1 MGMKINR
8 PLGWTTLEEAK
19 QLVEAGL
26 SVETAD
32 MFWASDA
39 DTVIPTPYIT
49 KTDNETL
56 IPAYKGAIPCWSLG
70 ALLKLMPKSISVLVD
85 ERSAYFYGLEWQ
97 FANDNSLRYIATNR
111 GKCLVDI
118 YSDHDIGGKS
128 FIETALEMIIWLL
141 NNKFYEQ
148 KKC

>member
-1 MGMKINR
+1 MTKINR

-19 QLVEAGL
+19 QLVETGL
-26 SVETAD
+26 PVETAD

-39 DTVIPTPYIT
+39 DTVVPTPYIT

-70 ALLKLMPKSISVLVD
+70 ALINLLPLSFQSKEGFNYEYYLHFDILLD
-85 ERSAYFYGLEWQ
+85 EIKPTYYIKRSGYNYPVVAE
-97 FANDNSLRYIATNR
+97 
-111 GKCLVDI
+111 KCETI
-118 YSDHDIGGKS
+118 
-128 FIETALEMIIWLL
+128 IEACVEIIIWLL